1 MGKLI
6 SPNEILE
13 QGKQIMLEGRD
24 PESKED
30 WVLIMNFLAAN
41 INSDIADSACKIIV
55 KLYDIPLSDE
65 EVSKIVNFQ
74 IINNKESE
82 K

>member
-1 MGKLI
+1 MGKMV

-13 QGKQIMLEGRD
+13 KGKQIMLEGRD

-41 INSDIADSACKIIV
+41 INSDVADSACRMMV
-55 KLYDIPLSDE
+55 KLYQIPLLDA
-65 EVSKIVNFQ
+65 EVSNIVKFQ
-74 IINNKESE
+74 IAKNHE
-82 K
+82 